1 MASKPAK
8 KTVSTKAP
16 VKSAKPAVK
25 APAKKAPAKSAV
37 KSSASIIPKNAL
49 PKIKAIVGREI
60 LDSRGNPTVEVD
72 VTLVDGSF
80 GRAAVPSGAS
90 TGSYEAI
97 ELRDGDKKRY
107 LGKGVLKA
115 VSNVNVQLRKAL
127 VGKQFNQETLD
138 ARMIELDG
146 THNKA
151 VLGANAILG
160 ISLAFSHAAAKSQKK
175 PLYKYFADIAKTGK
189 PMSLPLPMMNILN
202 GGKHAEK
209 STDLQEFMVMPVGAK
224 SWAQALQM
232 GAEVFHTL
240 KKILHDRGLGTTT
253 GDEGGYA
260 PSLGNNENALKVI
273 IEAIEKAGYK
283 PGTDIGIAI
292 DAASTELYK
301 AGADSVTADVANG
314 ITGETKN
321 GTYELTSENRTL
333 STPEMV
339 AFYQDW
345 LTKYPI
351 VSIEDGFSEDDWAGY
366 EQLTKSSGK
375 KVQIVGD
382 DLFVTNIDRL
392 KTGIER
398 KAGNSILIKL
408 NQIGSVTETIAAIK
422 MANAAKMTCVISH
435 RSGETEDTTI
445 SHFVVGLGCGQIK
458 TGSLCRT
465 DRVAKYNELLRI
477 EEQLGKKAVFAGKNA
492 FKA

>member
-1 MASKPAK
+1 MSTQKSAQNTAK
-8 KTVSTKAP
+8 KSKNMAP
-16 VKSAKPAVK
+16 NITPKNLLPAIK
-25 APAKKAPAKSAV
+25 
-37 KSSASIIPKNAL
+37 SII
-49 PKIKAIVGREI
+49 GREI

-72 VTLVDGSF
+72 VTLRDGSF

-107 LGKGVLKA
+107 FGKGVLKA
-115 VSNVNVQLRKAL
+115 VANVNGPLRKAL

-138 ARMIELDG
+138 AKMIELDG

-151 VLGANAILG
+151 KIGANAILG
-160 ISLAFSHAAAKSQKK
+160 ISLAFAHAGAKSQNK

-209 STDLQEFMVMPVGAK
+209 STDLQEFMIMPVGAK
-224 SWAQALQM
+224 SWSEALRM

-240 KKILHDRGLGTTT
+240 KKILHDKGLSTTT

-283 PGTDIGIAI
+283 AGKDIAIAI

-301 AGADSVTADVANG
+301 AGAGSTE
-314 ITGETKN
+314 GETKN
-321 GTYELTSENRTL
+321 GTYELASENRTL
-333 STPEMV
+333 STKEMV
-339 AFYQDW
+339 AFYEEW
-345 LTKYPI
+345 LKKYPI
-351 VSIEDGFSEDDWAGY
+351 ASIEDGFSEDDWEGY
-366 EQLTKSSGK
+366 EMLTKSSGK
-375 KVQIVGD
+375 KLQIVGD

-392 KTGIER
+392 QKGIER

-408 NQIGSVTETIAAIK
+408 NQIGSVSETISAIK
-422 MANAAKMTCVISH
+422 MAHKAGMTAVVSH
-435 RSGETEDTTI
+435 RSGETEDVTI

-477 EEQLGKKAVFAGKNA
+477 EEQLGKKATFSGKNA
-492 FKA
+492 FKV